1 MVLLSHLTL
10 VSYASNWTRYTG
22 PALGTLC
29 FRVDRAALQHGT
41 TMLPNRLTDIGYAS
55 NWTRS
60 TSPVLGTLCFRLDRA
75 ALQQLSNGYRLSFTL
90 DELHPLWQLRLPLLT
105 GIQTGVGQARERSRE
120 GEGGRG

>member
-29 FRVDRAALQHGT
+29 FRV
-41 TMLPNRLTDIGYAS
+41 
-55 NWTRS
+55 
-60 TSPVLGTLCFRLDRA
+60 DRA